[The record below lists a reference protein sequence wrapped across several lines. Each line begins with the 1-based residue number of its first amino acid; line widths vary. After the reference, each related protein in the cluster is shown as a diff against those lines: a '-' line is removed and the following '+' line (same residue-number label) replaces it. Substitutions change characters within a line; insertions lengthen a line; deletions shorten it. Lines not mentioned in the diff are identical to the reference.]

1 MFSMAKVNVGTGEDH
16 YVIEVE
22 AAELNSTQPQAVG
35 SEEEEN
41 GDESNTGQASKARY
55 LLLVTQKKVNRYF
68 RSLSRLQCTTVRIH
82 SQVSQLFCEPSVLG
96 NLTKR
101 IHNKILD

>member
-55 LLLVTQKKVNRYF
+55 LLLVTQKKVIDISDLSVVCSVRLYVFIVRFPNYF
-68 RSLSRLQCTTVRIH
+68 VN
-82 SQVSQLFCEPSVLG
+82 QVCWG
-96 NLTKR
+96 T
-101 IHNKILD
+101 

>member
-55 LLLVTQKKVNRYF
+55 LLLVTQKKVIDI
-68 RSLSRLQCTTVRIH
+68 SDLSVVCSVRLYVFIVRFPNYIVNHFTVKQRKPLI
-82 SQVSQLFCEPSVLG
+82 
-96 NLTKR
+96 N
-101 IHNKILD
+101 

>member
-1 MFSMAKVNVGTGEDH
+1 M
-16 YVIEVE
+16 IEVE

-55 LLLVTQKKVNRYF
+55 LLLVTQKKVIDISDLSVVCSVRLYVFIVRFPNYF
-68 RSLSRLQCTTVRIH
+68 VN
-82 SQVSQLFCEPSVLG
+82 QVWG
-96 NLTKR
+96 T
-101 IHNKILD
+101 

>member
-41 GDESNTGQASKARY
+41 GDESNTGQASKAHY
-55 LLLVTQKKVNRYF
+55 LLLVTQKKVIDISDLSVVCSVRLYVFIVRFPNYF
-68 RSLSRLQCTTVRIH
+68 VN
-82 SQVSQLFCEPSVLG
+82 QVCWG
-96 NLTKR
+96 T
-101 IHNKILD
+101 

>member
-55 LLLVTQKKVNRYF
+55 LLLVTQKKVIDI
-68 RSLSRLQCTTVRIH
+68 SDLSVVCSVRLYVFIVRFPNYLVN
-82 SQVSQLFCEPSVLG
+82 QVC
-96 NLTKR
+96 
-101 IHNKILD
+101 